1 MFLKEDGVLKGEI
14 RQLDAHRRPHRG
26 PHGALDMDDR
36 ESRRKPQH
44 PHGARGIDGGD
55 NQQLRVYPYSGSMRR

>member
-14 RQLDAHRRPHRG
+14 RQLDAHRRPHHG
-26 PHGALDMDDR
+26 PHGALDMDNR

-44 PHGARGIDGGD
+44 PHGAWGIDGDD